1 MQVIKLMAQE
11 ISNVSSYREMQDNK
25 GLLDTR
31 LFS

>member
-11 ISNVSSYREMQDNK
+11 ISNVSREMQDNK
-25 GLLDTR
+25 SLVDTR